1 MPISIALFCAFHSLI
16 VGTFFADQLSRE
28 LIQQL
33 RGGDVSV

>member
-1 MPISIALFCAFHSLI
+1 MPISIALFISLLI